1 MPAIEKCVIHD
12 WKRLWQMV
20 SGIHYETPQ
29 DTVKKEL
36 LNVCSELQAG
46 VLQFKP
52 KCASNVQLALLLKE
66 KKQEKLLPFTE
77 RLQELLNLESAQCWE
92 ILCYYLTKE
101 YRGSASLLT
110 QLISTETNMTKLLE
124 DIRHYYSLERMI
136 VLKIVK
142 NVLVFYNVPNHPYH
156 NEYREVVDKITLPR
170 LLDSYLNQLD
180 SLINELPPR
189 KLLAGECFHSPDRL
203 TSWSERNARET
214 NEVLHILL
222 LLSEHMNMDLA
233 HIKRLFA
240 TIKQHSFG
248 RMQNYLDESNIY
260 HQELIKNLTYS
271 ELVLLLKCFDFE
283 RPKENVQLIDQLT
296 DELHIQIASMH
307 HRPEHGPLLLVWM
320 LLRLRGTND
329 SEDASSLLRCRQL
342 GKRAVE
348 LKCFVEL
355 HAVVTHSMFADDS
368 LLSRI
373 VRKTIYN
380 QLCYLCDLF
389 DGDGSCARYEG
400 IYELL
405 CELLSW
411 PQLAKDFC
419 NCEDG
424 GVRSL
429 YNTLLENFPLQFTNL
444 AKLAQALTKAGQ
456 GNYVKSQLES
466 LPMLALLYDERQQ
479 KLNELGCDEYELT
492 NVVKPF
498 PRIDYTLPAGT
509 SCTAVQH
516 AAGFYMHFRH
526 NVNFFNAL
534 HHEINCLLLEKA
546 QLHGD
551 FESNERILR
560 VEAGLKYLVLAVQR
574 TKSIDG
580 ISAAMVHPTEMCID
594 LLSKFKSVQCPPD
607 GLLSSCLNVC
617 TALLPLVDE
626 EIFTRVSNLDILPTI
641 KNESLQD
648 FKQFA
653 SVVNFESRFLG
664 SVIDNVEKRQER
676 YEFLLAY
683 LSFLRTYT
691 KLKKKLYLQVELP
704 GLIFLLRDVFPHLH
718 TWHFKS
724 QSEKNKIYFEVLSF
738 ICDLFDMLGGNADIK
753 CKQSQLLLNVC
764 VYSLLNLDNG
774 LILLRFVGF
783 GNAFVQNTMELETNW
798 MQQQPHGLMMLVRLS
813 MRILMQVLSL
823 KSHVYS
829 SDTMSPLEALIYT
842 QPKQLDT
849 LRIIPTVCSYM
860 SNIFDRW
867 LPIVSCRLL
876 KRIALEFNMS
886 LLACLDMEADQIRL
900 TFMQKLP
907 DELESDSVKIAILE
921 LVEACIA
928 KQPGVTEAFFKVN
941 YGHEKRSFF
950 TFGKECTPSI
960 GDSIVTYMKEFLDA
974 LEAEPVTIQQMLP
987 SKIMNIFHSLW
998 KHNLQMLVDELLKQP
1013 RFWTKLC
1020 SPLFSEPSS
1029 QPQVRVYTQLI
1040 NIVSIEAY
1048 GTANNQNPELREVL
1062 TKFFE
1067 RDCFNQWLNY
1077 VFDMPKVPA
1086 LAKSNDELPDWI
1098 CCLQSFKDLIVILL
1112 KKQPNFITIPNA
1124 QFKLLAKKCL
1134 TVLVDRAHYLE
1145 DMRPFIML
1153 AELYIFLILR
1163 FKHAYT
1169 NSGDEEQELMEQ
1181 LLQLMSRICSCYE
1194 DLHVR
1199 AKEACLAI
1207 ITKCAHLY
1215 TNLLI
1220 RDSSIAL
1227 RFLNSVVSII
1237 CTELKNMEKSVN
1249 LDQQALAQS
1258 TPKETNSK
1266 VSTNSLI
1273 LCLNLLKAVAS
1284 IFNNDGPGNWDLPF
1298 VSVRL
1303 FQRLLRCISYT
1314 LPLHGKRVL
1323 TEQLLDVLIVF
1334 AKSNCSVEFLHC
1346 DVGEHLW
1353 LKMLPPRELLQ
1364 CKLEFNKNPSDVWT
1378 MEQWWPI
1385 YARGIELVNIIYDK
1399 HKKCFLQDALQFVG
1413 IHEVYL
1419 VDSLLLGKQSLEP
1432 AAMQLI
1438 KATISLVASLTEHHK
1453 EWAQDHSSSLFNI
1466 MNAVQGLMCHATS
1479 MFHQLR
1485 NLKCLLAG
1493 RRSQL
1498 EILRNVESIAID
1510 DDIINACNDLTDI
1523 IIYCVKALQQ
1533 FTPDLLDLLC
1543 SSFYEPHKWQPILD
1557 VKFGAPKLNE
1567 RNLTLTFGMVL
1578 NMISIYVKALNMQ
1591 NHGFSEVPL
1600 NEVPN
1605 VENGEVTCGVTSGL
1619 GADATRGQRSFTKSL
1634 SANSI
1639 SSAACP
1645 SSELLSNLDG
1655 QLCLVALE
1663 HLLMLIASQSI
1674 YVIRSQE
1681 LEPPW
1686 KQIVRR
1692 DISSELLSFHEFVR
1706 RKVIV
1711 DYRDSRCQWVRRKH
1725 GLFKFSNSTTNN
1737 ATTSVNNQRNNTEV
1751 VRRTSSTANELRVN
1765 VVRRLHLQQ
1774 QLHAPQSS
1782 ESNFE
1787 MTRMLSP
1794 IAAPHGSST
1803 GAQNMEA
1810 STPQGNMDIGETPRA
1825 HFENRKRFYVDRP
1838 ADDFCAE
1845 EEPLAIEVQY
1855 FPPTTKTSYCEL
1867 SQVQLVEE
1875 DYLQLMS
1882 ALFGVIPQSEP
1893 ARETSS

>member
-1 MPAIEKCVIHD
+1 MPAIEKCVIYD

-29 DTVKKEL
+29 DTVREEL

-52 KCASNVQLALLLKE
+52 KSASDIQLAVLLKE

-110 QLISTETNMTKLLE
+110 QLISTETNMSKLLE

-156 NEYREVVDKITLPR
+156 HEYQAVVEKLTLPR
-170 LLDSYLNQLD
+170 LLDSYLDQLD

-189 KLLAGECFHSPDRL
+189 KLLAGECYHCPDRL

-214 NEVLHILL
+214 NEVLHILML
-222 LLSEHMNMDLA
+222 IVEHLPMDQV

-248 RMQNYLDESNIY
+248 RIQNYLDESNIY

-271 ELVLLLKCFDFE
+271 ELVLLLKCLDFE
-283 RPKENVQLIDQLT
+283 RPKENAQLID
-296 DELHIQIASMH
+296 ELHVQVASMH

-320 LLRLRGTND
+320 LLRLRATND

-342 GKRAVE
+342 GKRAVD
-348 LKCFVEL
+348 LKCFVQL
-355 HAVVTHSMFADDS
+355 HGIVTHPMFADDS

-380 QLCYLCDLF
+380 QLGYLCDLF
-389 DGDGSCARYEG
+389 DGDASCARYEG

-419 NCEDG
+419 SCEDG

-429 YNTLLENFPLQFTNL
+429 YNTLLENFPLQFSNL

-466 LPMLALLYDERQQ
+466 LPMLALLYDERQH
-479 KLNELGCDEYELT
+479 KLNELGSDEYELLDS
-492 NVVKPF
+492 VKPF

-516 AAGFYMHFRH
+516 PTGFYMHFRCH
-526 NVNFFNAL
+526 VNFFDAL

-551 FESNERILR
+551 FESNERIMR
-560 VEAGLKYLVLAVQR
+560 VDAGLKYLVLAVQK

-580 ISAAMVHPTEMCID
+580 ISAEMVHPTEMCID
-594 LLSKFKSVQCPPD
+594 LLSKFKSVQCPPV

-641 KNESLQD
+641 SNGSLKD
-648 FKQFA
+648 FKLYA
-653 SVVNFESRFLG
+653 SAVYFESRFLG
-664 SVIDNVEKRQER
+664 SVIDNVEKKQQR

-683 LSFLRTYT
+683 LNFLRTYT
-691 KLKKKLYLQVELP
+691 KLKRKRYLQVELP

-718 TWHFKS
+718 TWHFNS
-724 QSEKNKIYFEVLSF
+724 QSEKNRIYFEVLSF
-738 ICDLFDMLGGNADIK
+738 ICDIFDMLGGHVGDTNNK
-753 CKQSQLLLNVC
+753 CEESQLLLNVC

-774 LILLRFVGF
+774 LILLRFVGV
-783 GNAFVQNTMELETNW
+783 GNAFVQYTMELETNW

-813 MRILMQVLSL
+813 MRILMQLLCL
-823 KSHVYS
+823 KSQVYS
-829 SDTMSPLEALIYT
+829 ADTLSPLEALIYT
-842 QPKQLDT
+842 QPKQRDT

-941 YGHEKRSFF
+941 YGHDHRRSFF
-950 TFGKECTPSI
+950 AFGKECAPSI
-960 GDSIVTYMKEFLDA
+960 GDSIVTYMREFLDA
-974 LEAEPVTIQQMLP
+974 LEAQPLTIQQLLP

-998 KHNLQMLVDELLKQP
+998 KHNLQMLVDELLKLPQ
-1013 RFWTKLC
+1013 FWTKLC
-1020 SPLFSEPSS
+1020 SPLFSEPSN
-1029 QPQVRVYTQLI
+1029 QPQVRVYTQLM

-1048 GTANNQNPELREVL
+1048 STGNNQNAELRDVL
-1062 TKFFE
+1062 KQFFA

-1086 LAKSNDELPDWI
+1086 VANCGGEELPDWI

-1112 KKQPNFITIPNA
+1112 KKQPNFIAISEA

-1153 AELYIFLILR
+1153 AELYIFLLLR

-1169 NSGDEEQELMEQ
+1169 SNGDEEQELMEQ

-1199 AKEACLAI
+1199 AKEASLAI

-1215 TNLLI
+1215 TGLLI

-1237 CTELKNMEKSVN
+1237 CTELQSMEKSVN
-1249 LDQQALAQS
+1249 LA
-1258 TPKETNSK
+1258 ETSDK

-1284 IFNNDGPGNWDLPF
+1284 IFHNDGPGNWDLPF

-1323 TEQLLDVLIVF
+1323 TQQLLDVLIVF

-1353 LKMLPPRELLQ
+1353 LKLLPPRELLQ
-1364 CKLEFNKNPSDVWT
+1364 GRLEFNPKNGSDVWT
-1378 MEQWWPI
+1378 MEQWWSI

-1399 HKKCFLQDALQFVG
+1399 HKKCFLQEALQFVG

-1438 KATISLVASLTEHHK
+1438 RAAICLVASLTEHHK
-1453 EWAQDHSSSLFNI
+1453 EWAQDHATSLFNI

-1479 MFHQLR
+1479 MFHQQR

-1498 EILRNVESIAID
+1498 EILRSVESITID
-1510 DDIINACNDLTDI
+1510 DEIINACNDLTDI
-1523 IIYCVKALQQ
+1523 IIYCVKALQK

-1567 RNLTLTFGMVL
+1567 GNLTLTFGMVL
-1578 NMISIYVKALNMQ
+1578 NMVSVYVKALNMQ
-1591 NHGFSEVPL
+1591 NHGFNEAPL
-1600 NEVPN
+1600 NVLPN
-1605 VENGEVTCGVTSGL
+1605 VENGDVTSGSIS
-1619 GADATRGQRSFTKSL
+1619 ANSTRGERSFTKSL

-1639 SSAACP
+1639 SSAAPCP

-1663 HLLMLIASQSI
+1663 HLLMLVASQSI
-1674 YVIRSQE
+1674 YVMRSQE
-1681 LEPPW
+1681 LEPRW

-1725 GLFKFSNSTTNN
+1725 GLFRPKQLDDNPKG
-1737 ATTSVNNQRNNTEV
+1737 ATTGQSTQV
-1751 VRRTSSTANELRVN
+1751 VRRSTNELRVN

-1774 QLHAPQSS
+1774 QQQQQLQPGDSQ
-1782 ESNFE
+1782 FE

-1794 IAAPHGSST
+1794 IAGPSN
-1803 GAQNMEA
+1803 AQHLEA
-1810 STPQGNMDIGETPRA
+1810 STPQGALEMGETPRA
-1825 HFENRKRFYVDRP
+1825 HLEHRKRLH
-1838 ADDFCAE
+1838 ANQQAAE
-1845 EEPLAIEVQY
+1845 ELLEADENLSLVEVQY
-1855 FPPTTKTSYCEL
+1855 FPPTTDTGYCEL

-1882 ALFGVIPQSEP
+1882 ALFSVIPQSEP
-1893 ARETSS
+1893 ARESSSSV

>member
-1 MPAIEKCVIHD
+1 MPAVEKYD

-20 SGIHYETPQ
+20 SGIHYETPKG
-29 DTVKKEL
+29 TVRDEL
-36 LNVCSELQAG
+36 MNVCSELQAG

-52 KCASNVQLALLLKE
+52 KSASNVQLSTLLNE

-142 NVLVFYNVPNHPYH
+142 NLLVFYLVPNHPYYV
-156 NEYREVVDKITLPR
+156 EYREVVDKITLER

-189 KLLAGECFHSPDRL
+189 KLLSGEGFHCTDRL
-203 TSWSERNARET
+203 INWSERNARET

-222 LLSEHMNMDLA
+222 LISEHKNLNLTQ
-233 HIKRLFA
+233 IKRLFS

-248 RMQNYLDESNIY
+248 RIQNYLSETNLY
-260 HQELIKNLTYS
+260 HKELIKNLTYS
-271 ELVLLLKCFDFE
+271 ELMLLLKCLDSDNGE
-283 RPKENVQLIDQLT
+283 LIEQII
-296 DELHIQIASMH
+296 DELHVDISSMH

-329 SEDASSLLRCRQL
+329 ADDASSLLRCRQL

-348 LKCFVEL
+348 LKCFEL
-355 HAVVTHSMFADDS
+355 LHSIATHAMFADDS

-380 QLCYLCDLF
+380 QLCYMCDLF
-389 DGDGSCARYEG
+389 DGDGSCARYDG
-400 IYELL
+400 IFPLL

-419 NCEDG
+419 NRKDD

-429 YNTLLENFPLQFTNL
+429 FNTLLENFPVQFIDL
-444 AKLAQALTKAGQ
+444 ANIAQALTKGGQ
-456 GNYVKSQLES
+456 GNYIKAQLES
-466 LPMLALLYDERQQ
+466 LPMLALLYDEQTH
-479 KLNELGCDEYELT
+479 KLKELETNEYELT
-492 NVVKPF
+492 SSLQPF
-498 PRIDYTLPAGT
+498 PRIDFTLPVGT

-516 AAGFYMHFRH
+516 ANGFYMHFRCQ
-526 NVNFFNAL
+526 VNFFNAL
-534 HHEINCLLLEKA
+534 HHEINCLLRDKA

-551 FESNERILR
+551 FESNERVLR
-560 VEAGLKYLVLAVQR
+560 VEAGLKYLELAVQR
-574 TKSIDG
+574 TKSIAG
-580 ISAAMVHPTEMCID
+580 ISSEMVHPTEMCID
-594 LLSKFKSVQCPPD
+594 LLSKFKSVQCPPAR
-607 GLLSSCLNVC
+607 LLSICLNVC

-626 EIFTRVSNLDILPTI
+626 EIFMRVSHLDILPTTSSQ
-641 KNESLQD
+641 SLQD
-648 FKQFA
+648 YKLCA
-653 SVVNFESRFLG
+653 SAVYFESRFLG
-664 SVIDNVEKRQER
+664 SVIDNVEKKQER
-676 YEFLLAY
+676 YDFLLAY
-683 LSFLRTYT
+683 LHFLRTYT
-691 KLKKKLYLQVELP
+691 KLKRQRYLQVEIP
-704 GLIFLLRDVFPHLH
+704 GLVFLLRDVFPHLH

-724 QSEKNKIYFEVLSF
+724 QLDKNKIYFEVLSF
-738 ICDLFDMLGGNADIK
+738 ICDLFDIVGSGSEVK
-753 CKQSQLLLNVC
+753 CEQRQLLLNVC

-774 LILLRFVGF
+774 LILLRFVGV
-783 GNAFVQNTMELETNW
+783 GNAFVQYTMELETNW

-813 MRILMQVLSL
+813 MRILMQVLCL
-823 KSHVYS
+823 KSHVYG
-829 SDTMSPLEALIYT
+829 TNTLSPLEALIYT
-842 QPKQLDT
+842 QPKQRDT

-907 DELESDSVKIAILE
+907 DQLESDSIKIAILE
-921 LVEACIA
+921 LVDACIA

-941 YGHEKRSFF
+941 YAHDKRSF
-950 TFGKECTPSI
+950 FGKECTPCI

-974 LEAEPVTIQQMLP
+974 LDEVPLTIQQTLP
-987 SKIMNIFHSLW
+987 CKIMNIFHSLW
-998 KHNLQMLVDELLKQP
+998 KHNLQMLVDELLTQP
-1013 RFWTKLC
+1013 HFWRKLC
-1020 SPLFSEPSS
+1020 SPLLAKPSS

-1040 NIVSIEAY
+1040 NIVSIEIYSTGNSQKA
-1048 GTANNQNPELREVL
+1048 ELREVMQ
-1062 TKFFE
+1062 KFFE
-1067 RDCFNQWLNY
+1067 RDCFQQWLDY

-1086 LAKSNDELPDWI
+1086 TQSCNEELPDWI

-1112 KKQPNFITIPNA
+1112 KKQPNFITIPDA

-1134 TVLVDRAHYLE
+1134 TVLVERANYLE

-1153 AELYIFLILR
+1153 SELYIFILLQ
-1163 FKHAYT
+1163 FKQAYT
-1169 NSGDEEQELMEQ
+1169 SNSEEEQQLMEQ
-1181 LLQLMSRICSCYE
+1181 LQQLMSRICACYA

-1215 TNLLI
+1215 ANLLI
-1220 RDSSIAL
+1220 KDSAISL

-1237 CTELKNMEKSVN
+1237 GSELQDMEKSVN
-1249 LDQQALAQS
+1249 LDPQAPLQLPLEEANGGLLS
-1258 TPKETNSK
+1258 A
-1266 VSTNSLI
+1266 NSLI
-1273 LCLNLLKAVAS
+1273 LCLNLLKAVAT
-1284 IFNNDGPGNWDLPF
+1284 IFNSDGPGNWDLPF

-1303 FQRLLRCISYT
+1303 FQRLLHCVSYT
-1314 LPLHGKRVL
+1314 LPIHNKRTL
-1323 TEQLLDVLIVF
+1323 SIQLLDVLIVF
-1334 AKSNCSVEFLHC
+1334 AKSNCSSEFLHC

-1353 LKMLPPRELLQ
+1353 LKLLPPRELLHF
-1364 CKLEFNKNPSDVWT
+1364 KYEFNKPATNDVWT

-1385 YARGIELVNIIYDK
+1385 YSRGIELVNIIYDK
-1399 HKKCFLQDALQFVG
+1399 HKKCFLHDVIQFVG

-1438 KATISLVASLTEHHK
+1438 KAAISLVASLTEDHK
-1453 EWAQDHSSSLFNI
+1453 EWAQEHCSAMLNI
-1466 MNAVQGLMCHATS
+1466 MSAVQGLMCHATS
-1479 MFHQLR
+1479 MFHQQR

-1498 EILRNVESIAID
+1498 EILRSMESITID
-1510 DDIINACNDLTDI
+1510 DEIINACNDLTDI
-1523 IIYCVKALQQ
+1523 IIFCVKAMQK
-1533 FTPDLLDLLC
+1533 FSPDLLDTLC
-1543 SSFYEPHKWQPILD
+1543 CSYYEPHKWQPLLD

-1567 RNLTLTFGMVL
+1567 SNITLTFGMVL
-1578 NMISIYVKALNMQ
+1578 NMVTIYVKALTMQ
-1591 NHGFSEVPL
+1591 NHAFHEVPL
-1600 NEVPN
+1600 NVLPT
-1605 VENGEVTCGVTSGL
+1605 VELGEVTDHMGSGEKS
-1619 GADATRGQRSFTKSL
+1619 DGQRSFTHSV
-1634 SANSI
+1634 STAS
-1639 SSAACP
+1639 CP
-1645 SSELLSNLDG
+1645 SSELLCNLDG

-1663 HLLMLIASQSI
+1663 HLLMLVASQSI
-1674 YVIRSQE
+1674 YVIRSPE
-1681 LEPPW
+1681 LEPRW

-1725 GLFKFSNSTTNN
+1725 GLLKFKPTNMAMSTGN
-1737 ATTSVNNQRNNTEV
+1737 ASGSHRNNEV
-1751 VRRTSSTANELRVN
+1751 ARRTSSAANDLRVN

-1774 QLHAPQSS
+1774 HPQQHQQQSS
-1782 ESNFE
+1782 NLE

-1794 IAAPHGSST
+1794 IGTRNLSS
-1803 GAQNMEA
+1803 GHQMAA
-1810 STPQGNMDIGETPRA
+1810 STPQDSTDVSETPRA
-1825 HFENRKRFYVDRP
+1825 VHRDSRKRFYAGDSK
-1838 ADDFCAE
+1838 
-1845 EEPLAIEVQY
+1845 AIEVQY
-1855 FPPTTKTSYCEL
+1855 LQPPAEPIYCEL

-1882 ALFGVIPQSEP
+1882 ALFGVIPQTE
-1893 ARETSS
+1893 

>member
-1 MPAIEKCVIHD
+1 LPSLAFSCSYD

-20 SGIHYETPQ
+20 SGIHYETPKA
-29 DTVKKEL
+29 TVREEL

-52 KCASNVQLALLLKE
+52 KSASNIQLDALLKE

-110 QLISTETNMTKLLE
+110 QLIATETNMAKLLE

-156 NEYREVVDKITLPR
+156 NEYREVVEKLTLPR
-170 LLDSYLNQLD
+170 LLESYLNQLD
-180 SLINELPPR
+180 SLIHELPPR
-189 KLLAGECFHSPDRL
+189 KLLAGECFNSTDKL

-222 LLSEHMNMDLA
+222 LLSEHQALGLA

-240 TIKQHSFG
+240 IIKQHSFG
-248 RMQNYLDESNIY
+248 RIQNYLDESNEY

-271 ELVLLLKCFDFE
+271 ELVLLLKCLDFGQ
-283 RPKENVQLIDQLT
+283 PKDHVQLIEQLIE
-296 DELHIQIASMH
+296 ELHVSIASMH

-342 GKRAVE
+342 GKRAVD
-348 LKCFVEL
+348 LKCFQQL
-355 HAVVTHSMFADDS
+355 HAIVTHAMFADDS

-389 DGDGSCARYEG
+389 DGDGSCSRYEG
-400 IYELL
+400 INELL

-419 NCEDG
+419 SREDD

-429 YNTLLENFPLQFTNL
+429 YNTLVENFPLQFNEL

-456 GNYVKSQLES
+456 GNFIRSQLEA
-466 LPMLALLYDERQQ
+466 LPMLALLYDERQH
-479 KLNELGCDEYELT
+479 KLNELGADEFELT
-492 NVVKPF
+492 GSFQPF
-498 PRIDYTLPAGT
+498 PHIDYTLPAGT

-516 AAGFYMHFRH
+516 PNGFYMHFRCK
-526 NVNFFNAL
+526 VNFFDAL
-534 HHEINCLLLEKA
+534 HHEINCLMRDKA

-551 FESNERILR
+551 FGSNERIQR
-560 VEAGLKYLVLAVQR
+560 VESGLQYLVLAVQR
-574 TKSIDG
+574 TKSIAG
-580 ISAAMVHPTEMCID
+580 ISAEMVHPTEMCID
-594 LLSKFKSVQCPPD
+594 LLSKFTSVQCPPV

-617 TALLPLVDE
+617 TALLPLVDK
-626 EIFTRVSNLDILPTI
+626 EIFVRVSNLDILPTI
-641 KNESLQD
+641 SSGSLQD
-648 FKQFA
+648 YKLYA
-653 SVVNFESRFLG
+653 RAAYLKSSFLG
-664 SVIDNVEKRQER
+664 SVIDNVEKKLER
-676 YEFLLAY
+676 YDFLLAY
-683 LSFLRTYT
+683 LNFLRTYT
-691 KLKKKLYLQVELP
+691 KLKRQRYLQVELP
-704 GLIFLLRDVFPHLH
+704 GLVFLLRDVFPHLH

-724 QSEKNKIYFEVLSF
+724 QLEKNKIFYEVLSF
-738 ICDLFDMLGGNADIK
+738 ICDLFDIVGSGNEVKSEEA
-753 CKQSQLLLNVC
+753 QLLLNVC

-774 LILLRFVGF
+774 LILLRFVGV
-783 GNAFVQNTMELETNW
+783 GNAFVQYTMELETNW

-813 MRILMQVLSL
+813 MRILMQVLCL
-823 KSHVYS
+823 KSHVYGHE
-829 SDTMSPLEALIYT
+829 TLSPLEALIYT
-842 QPKQLDT
+842 QPKQRDT

-886 LLACLDMEADQIRL
+886 LLACLDMEADQIRM

-921 LVEACIA
+921 LVDACIA

-941 YGHEKRSFF
+941 YAHHKRSFF
-950 TFGKECTPSI
+950 GKECAPSI
-960 GDSIVTYMKEFLDA
+960 GESIVTYMKEFLDA
-974 LEAEPVTIQQMLP
+974 LEAEPLTIQQTLP
-987 SKIMNIFHSLW
+987 CKIMNIFHSLW
-998 KHNLQMLVDELLKQP
+998 KHNLQMLVEELLQQP
-1013 RFWTKLC
+1013 HFWQKLC
-1020 SPLFSEPSS
+1020 SPLFGEYSS

-1040 NIVSIEAY
+1040 NIVSIEVY
-1048 GTANNQNPELREVL
+1048 GTGNRQNEELRKVL
-1062 TKFFE
+1062 DKFFE
-1067 RDCFNQWLNY
+1067 QDCFKRWLNY
-1077 VFDMPKVPA
+1077 VFDMPKEPA
-1086 LAKSNDELPDWI
+1086 AAVDELPDWI
-1098 CCLQSFKDLIVILL
+1098 CCLQAFKDLIVILL
-1112 KKQPNFITIPNA
+1112 KKQPKFISIPDA
-1124 QFKLLAKKCL
+1124 QFKLLAQKCL
-1134 TVLVDRAHYLE
+1134 TVLVDRANYLD

-1153 AELYIFLILR
+1153 AELYIFILLR
-1163 FKHAYT
+1163 FKQAYT
-1169 NSGDEEQELMEQ
+1169 APGDEEQELMEQ

-1237 CTELKNMEKSVN
+1237 CTELQNMEKSVN
-1249 LDQQALAQS
+1249 LEQQTAPLQS
-1258 TPKETNSK
+1258 PQEDANGKA
-1266 VSTNSLI
+1266 STNSLI
-1273 LCLNLLKAVAS
+1273 LCFNLLKAVAT

-1314 LPLHGKRVL
+1314 LPLHRKQVL
-1323 TEQLLDVLIVF
+1323 SVQLLDVLIVF

-1353 LKMLPPRELLQ
+1353 LKLLPPRELLQ
-1364 CKLEFNKNPSDVWT
+1364 SRYEFGKPTTDVWT

-1399 HKKCFLQDALQFVG
+1399 HKKCFLPEALQFVG

-1438 KATISLVASLTEHHK
+1438 KAAISLVASLTEHHK
-1453 EWAQDHSSSLFNI
+1453 EWAQEHSSSLMNI
-1466 MNAVQGLMCHATS
+1466 MHAVQALMCHATS
-1479 MFHQLR
+1479 MFHQQR

-1498 EILRNVESIAID
+1498 EILRNMESISID
-1510 DDIINACNDLTDI
+1510 DELINACNDLTDI
-1523 IIYCVKALQQ
+1523 IIYCVKAMQH
-1533 FTPDLLDLLC
+1533 FTPDLMDLLC
-1543 SSFYEPHKWQPILD
+1543 SCSYEPHRWQPILD

-1567 RNLTLTFGMVL
+1567 ASLTLTFGMVL
-1578 NMISIYVKALNMQ
+1578 NMVTIYVKALNMQ

-1600 NEVPN
+1600 NVLPS
-1605 VENGEVTCGVTSGL
+1605 VEQY
-1619 GADATRGQRSFTKSL
+1619 DASSSVAAGDSSRGQRSFSKSQ
-1634 SANSI
+1634 SNSI
-1639 SSAACP
+1639 STACP

-1663 HLLMLIASQSI
+1663 HLLMLVASQSI
-1674 YVIRSQE
+1674 YVIRSPE
-1681 LEPPW
+1681 LEPRW

-1725 GLFKFSNSTTNN
+1725 GLLRLKQA
-1737 ATTSVNNQRNNTEV
+1737 ATTALAVPSQRSSGSGSTEV
-1751 VRRTSSTANELRVN
+1751 VRRSSSTTNELRVN
-1765 VVRRLHLQQ
+1765 VVRRQHLQQ
-1774 QLHAPQSS
+1774 HAAPPAGD
-1782 ESNFE
+1782 SNFE
-1787 MTRMLSP
+1787 MTRVLSP
-1794 IAAPHGSST
+1794 IAVPQSPVPGHRI
-1803 GAQNMEA
+1803 EA
-1810 STPQGNMDIGETPRA
+1810 STPQPCTEAGETPRA
-1825 HFENRKRFYVDRP
+1825 HTESRKRFHVAQPVGELCLED
-1838 ADDFCAE
+1838 E
-1845 EEPLAIEVQY
+1845 LLAIDVQY
-1855 FPPTTKTSYCEL
+1855 FPPTTEQGYCEL

-1882 ALFGVIPQSEP
+1882 ALFGVIPQSE
-1893 ARETSS
+1893 

>member
-1 MPAIEKCVIHD
+1 MPAIEKCVIYD

-29 DTVKKEL
+29 DTVKEEL
-36 LNVCSELQAG
+36 HNVSSELQAG

-52 KCASNVQLALLLKE
+52 KSASNLQLEALLKE

-77 RLQELLNLESAQCWE
+77 RLQELLNLETAQCWE

-142 NVLVFYNVPNHPYH
+142 NLLVFYKVANHPYH
-156 NEYREVVDKITLPR
+156 NEYKEVVDKITLPR

-189 KLLAGECFHSPDRL
+189 KLLAGECFYSPERL
-203 TSWSERNARET
+203 TSWSERNAREI

-222 LLSEHMNMDLA
+222 LLAEHIPFEFV

-248 RMQNYLDESNIY
+248 RIQNYLDESNVY

-271 ELVLLLKCFDFE
+271 ELVLLLKCFSFE
-283 RPKENVQLIDQLT
+283 HPKQNAQLIEQIIQ
-296 DELHIQIASMH
+296 ELHVEIANMH

-348 LKCFVEL
+348 LKCFVQL
-355 HAVVTHSMFADDS
+355 QAIVTHAMFADDS

-373 VRKTIYN
+373 VRKTVYN
-380 QLCYLCDLF
+380 QLAYLCELF

-419 NCEDG
+419 NNEDG

-429 YNTLLENFPLQFTNL
+429 YNTLLENFPLEFINL

-456 GNYVKSQLES
+456 GSYIKTQLES
-466 LPMLALLYDERQQ
+466 LPMLALLYDERQH
-479 KLNELGCDEYELT
+479 KLNELGSEEYELM
-492 NVVKPF
+492 NVVQPF

-516 AAGFYMHFRH
+516 PSGFYMHFRC

-534 HHEINCLLLEKA
+534 HHEINCLLREKA

-551 FESNERILR
+551 FDSNERILR

-580 ISAAMVHPTEMCID
+580 ISTEMVHPTEMCID
-594 LLSKFKSVQCPPD
+594 LLGKFKSVQCPPD

-626 EIFTRVSNLDILPTI
+626 EIFRRVSNLDILPTI
-641 KNESLQD
+641 SNGSLQD
-648 FKQFA
+648 YKLYA
-653 SVVNFESRFLG
+653 SASYFESRFLG
-664 SVIDNVEKRQER
+664 SVIDNVEKKQER
-676 YEFLLAY
+676 FEFLMAY

-691 KLKKKLYLQVELP
+691 KLKRKRYLQVELP

-724 QSEKNKIYFEVLSF
+724 QTEKNKIYFEVLSF
-738 ICDLFDMLGGNADIK
+738 ICDLFDILASNPEK
-753 CKQSQLLLNVC
+753 NCKESQLLLNVC

-774 LILLRFVGF
+774 LILLRFVGV
-783 GNAFVQNTMELETNW
+783 GNAFLQYTMELETNW

-813 MRILMQVLSL
+813 MRILMQVLCL

-829 SDTMSPLEALIYT
+829 SDALSPLEALIYT
-842 QPKQLDT
+842 QPKQRDT

-867 LPIVSCRLL
+867 LPIASCRLL

-921 LVEACIA
+921 LVDACIA

-941 YGHEKRSFF
+941 YGNDKRSF
-950 TFGKECTPSI
+950 FGKECTPSI

-974 LEAEPVTIQQMLP
+974 LEAEPLTIQQTLP

-998 KHNLQMLVDELLKQP
+998 KHNLQMLVDELLKKP

-1020 SPLFSEPSS
+1020 SPLFAKPTP
-1029 QPQVRVYTQLI
+1029 QPQVRVYTQLM

-1048 GTANNQNPELREVL
+1048 SMGNKQNDELREVL
-1062 TKFFE
+1062 KKFFD
-1067 RDCFNQWLNY
+1067 RDCFQQWLNY
-1077 VFDMPKVPA
+1077 IFDMPKVPA
-1086 LAKSNDELPDWI
+1086 VLSANEELPDWI

-1112 KKQPNFITIPNA
+1112 KKQPNLITIPDA
-1124 QFKLLAKKCL
+1124 QFKQLAQKCL

-1169 NSGDEEQELMEQ
+1169 SNSDEEHELMEQ

-1207 ITKCAHLY
+1207 ITKSAHLY
-1215 TNLLI
+1215 TNLLV

-1237 CTELKNMEKSVN
+1237 CTELQNMEKSVN
-1249 LDQQALAQS
+1249 LDQLAQ
-1258 TPKETNSK
+1258 TQPPPEETNGK
-1266 VSTNSLI
+1266 ASTNSLI
-1273 LCLNLLKAVAS
+1273 LCLNLLKAVAT

-1303 FQRLLRCISYT
+1303 FQRLLRCVSYT
-1314 LPLHGKRVL
+1314 LPLHRKRVL
-1323 TEQLLDVLIVF
+1323 TVQLLDVLIVF

-1364 CKLEFNKNPSDVWT
+1364 TRYEFNKATNDMWT
-1378 MEQWWPI
+1378 MEEWWPI
-1385 YARGIELVNIIYDK
+1385 YARGIELVDIIFDK

-1438 KATISLVASLTEHHK
+1438 KASISLVASLTEHHK
-1453 EWAQDHSSSLFNI
+1453 EWAQEHSASLFNI
-1466 MNAVQGLMCHATS
+1466 MSAVQGLMCHVTS
-1479 MFHQLR
+1479 MFHQQR

-1498 EILRNVESIAID
+1498 EILRNTESIAID

-1523 IIYCVKALQQ
+1523 IIYCVKALLK
-1533 FTPDLLDLLC
+1533 FSPDLLYLLC
-1543 SSFYEPHKWQPILD
+1543 SSIYEPHKWRPLLD
-1557 VKFGAPKLNE
+1557 VKFGAPKLSESNV
-1567 RNLTLTFGMVL
+1567 TLTFGMVL
-1578 NMISIYVKALNMQ
+1578 NMVSIYVKALNMQ
-1591 NHGFSEVPL
+1591 NHGFNEVPL
-1600 NEVPN
+1600 NMLPVVEDGDVTTN
-1605 VENGEVTCGVTSGL
+1605 VSSNNSLTGETS
-1619 GADATRGQRSFTKSL
+1619 RGQRSFTKSL
-1634 SANSI
+1634 SVNSI
-1639 SSAACP
+1639 ASAACP
-1645 SSELLSNLDG
+1645 SNELLANLDG

-1663 HLLMLIASQSI
+1663 HLLMLVASQSI
-1674 YVIRSQE
+1674 YVIRSPE
-1681 LEPPW
+1681 LEPRW

-1692 DISSELLSFHEFVR
+1692 DISSELLCFHEFVR
-1706 RKVIV
+1706 RRVIV

-1725 GLFKFSNSTTNN
+1725 GLLKIKQSDAAILAPS
-1737 ATTSVNNQRNNTEV
+1737 QRNATEV

-1774 QLHAPQSS
+1774 QQHAPQSS
-1782 ESNFE
+1782 ENNFE
-1787 MTRMLSP
+1787 VTQVLSP
-1794 IAAPHGSST
+1794 IAAPYSSAA
-1803 GAQNMEA
+1803 GHNIEA
-1810 STPQGNMDIGETPRA
+1810 STPQAAMELGDTPKG
-1825 HFENRKRFYVDRP
+1825 HLESRKRPHFGQLQHNPQDE
-1838 ADDFCAE
+1838 AA
-1845 EEPLAIEVQY
+1845 LAIEVQY
-1855 FPPTTKTSYCEL
+1855 FAPTTSSGYSEL

-1893 ARETSS
+1893 ARESSSGM

>member
-1 MPAIEKCVIHD
+1 MPAIEKCVIYD

-29 DTVKKEL
+29 DTVKQEL

-52 KCASNVQLALLLKE
+52 KSASNIQLAALLKE

-101 YRGSASLLT
+101 YRGSASLLS
-110 QLISTETNMTKLLE
+110 QLISTETNMSKLLE

-142 NVLVFYNVPNHPYH
+142 NLLVFYNVPNHPYH
-156 NEYREVVDKITLPR
+156 QEYREVVDKLTLPR
-170 LLDSYLNQLD
+170 LLDSYLQQLD

-189 KLLAGECFHSPDRL
+189 KLLAGECYHCPDRL

-214 NEVLHILL
+214 NEVLHILM
-222 LLSEHMNMDLA
+222 LLSEHMTMDQL

-248 RMQNYLDESNIY
+248 RIQNYLDESNIY

-271 ELVLLLKCFDFE
+271 ELVLLLKCLDFE
-283 RPKENVQLIDQLT
+283 RPKEHVQLIE
-296 DELHIQIASMH
+296 ELHAQIGSLH

-320 LLRLRGTND
+320 LLRLRATND
-329 SEDASSLLRCRQL
+329 AEDATSLLRCRQL

-348 LKCFVEL
+348 LKCFVQL
-355 HAVVTHSMFADDS
+355 HAIVTHPMFADDS
-368 LLSRI
+368 LLSKI
-373 VRKTIYN
+373 VRRTIYN
-380 QLCYLCDLF
+380 QLGYLCDLF
-389 DGDGSCARYEG
+389 DGDGSCSRYEG

-405 CELLSW
+405 GELLSW
-411 PQLAKDFC
+411 PQLAKEFC
-419 NCEDG
+419 NSEDE

-479 KLNELGCDEYELT
+479 KLNELGADEYELM
-492 NVVKPF
+492 NNVKPF
-498 PRIDYTLPAGT
+498 PRIDYILPAGT

-516 AAGFYMHFRH
+516 PTGFYMHFRCH
-526 NVNFFNAL
+526 VNFFNAL

-551 FESNERILR
+551 FDSNERIIR
-560 VEAGLKYLVLAVQR
+560 VEEGLKYLVLAVQR
-574 TKSIDG
+574 AKSIEG
-580 ISAAMVHPTEMCID
+580 ISAEMVHPTEMCID
-594 LLSKFKSVQCPPD
+594 LLSKFKSVQYPPV

-617 TALLPLVDE
+617 SALLPLVDE

-641 KNESLQD
+641 SNDSQQD
-648 FKQFA
+648 FKIYA
-653 SVVNFESRFLG
+653 SAVYFESRFLG
-664 SVIDNVEKRQER
+664 SVIDNVEKKQQS

-683 LSFLRTYT
+683 LNFLRTYT
-691 KLKKKLYLQVELP
+691 KLKRKRYMQVELP

-738 ICDLFDMLGGNADIK
+738 ICDIFDMLGSNVDKK
-753 CKQSQLLLNVC
+753 CEQSQLLLNVC

-774 LILLRFVGF
+774 LILLRFVGV
-783 GNAFVQNTMELETNW
+783 GNAFVQYTMELETNW

-813 MRILMQVLSL
+813 MRILMQLLCL
-823 KSHVYS
+823 KSHVYCAENL
-829 SDTMSPLEALIYT
+829 SPLEALIYT
-842 QPKQLDT
+842 QPKQRDT

-921 LVEACIA
+921 LVDACIA

-941 YGHEKRSFF
+941 YGQDKRSFF
-950 TFGKECTPSI
+950 TFGKECAPSI

-974 LEAEPVTIQQMLP
+974 LEAEPLTIQQMLP

-998 KHNLQMLVDELLKQP
+998 KHNLQMLVDELLKLP

-1020 SPLFSEPSS
+1020 SPLFSEPSK
-1029 QPQVRVYTQLI
+1029 QPQVRVYTQLM

-1048 GTANNQNPELREVL
+1048 STGNNQNAELREVL
-1062 TKFFE
+1062 KKFFE

-1077 VFDMPKVPA
+1077 IFDMPKVPA
-1086 LAKSNDELPDWI
+1086 VTNSSDELPDWI

-1112 KKQPNFITIPNA
+1112 KKQPNFISIPDA

-1134 TVLVDRAHYLE
+1134 TVLVDRAHYLD

-1153 AELYIFLILR
+1153 AELYIFLLLR

-1169 NSGDEEQELMEQ
+1169 SNGEEELELMEQ

-1237 CTELKNMEKSVN
+1237 CTELQNMEKSVN
-1249 LDQQALAQS
+1249 LDQQALTQEES
-1258 TPKETNSK
+1258 NGK
-1266 VSTNSLI
+1266 VSSNSLI

-1364 CKLEFNKNPSDVWT
+1364 CRLEFNNKNSSDVWT
-1378 MEQWWPI
+1378 MEQWWSI

-1438 KATISLVASLTEHHK
+1438 KAAISLVASLTEHHK
-1453 EWAQDHSSSLFNI
+1453 EWAQDHCSSLFNI

-1479 MFHQLR
+1479 MFHQQR

-1498 EILRNVESIAID
+1498 EILRSVESITID

-1523 IIYCVKALQQ
+1523 IIYCVKALQK

-1567 RNLTLTFGMVL
+1567 GNLTLTFGMVL
-1578 NMISIYVKALNMQ
+1578 NMVSVYVKALNMQ
-1591 NHGFSEVPL
+1591 NHGFSELPL
-1600 NEVPN
+1600 NVLPN
-1605 VENGEVTCGVTSGL
+1605 VENGEVTVAGGVSSSPGL
-1619 GADATRGQRSFTKSL
+1619 TADANGTRGQRSFTKSL

-1639 SSAACP
+1639 SSAACT

-1663 HLLMLIASQSI
+1663 HLLMLVASQSI
-1674 YVIRSQE
+1674 YVLRSQD
-1681 LEPPW
+1681 LEPRW

-1725 GLFKFSNSTTNN
+1725 GMFKQKPVEGTAIQSRSGST
-1737 ATTSVNNQRNNTEV
+1737 QV
-1751 VRRTSSTANELRVN
+1751 VRRSTSELRVN

-1774 QLHAPQSS
+1774 QLHAPPQSTDS
-1782 ESNFE
+1782 HFE

-1794 IAAPHGSST
+1794 IGPSAAQHL
-1803 GAQNMEA
+1803 EA
-1810 STPQGNMDIGETPRA
+1810 STPQGAIDLGETPRA
-1825 HFENRKRFYVDRP
+1825 HLENRKRFHVNQP
-1838 ADDFCAE
+1838 ADELLAE
-1845 EEPLAIEVQY
+1845 IESIEVQY
-1855 FPPTTKTSYCEL
+1855 FPPTTDTGYSEL

-1882 ALFGVIPQSEP
+1882 ALFAVIPQSEN
-1893 ARETSS
+1893 ARENSSSV

>member
-1 MPAIEKCVIHD
+1 MPAVEKCVIYD

-20 SGIHYETPQ
+20 SGIHYETPRG
-29 DTVKKEL
+29 TVRDEL

-52 KCASNVQLALLLKE
+52 KSASNVQLAVLLKE

-110 QLISTETNMTKLLE
+110 QLISTETNMAKLLE

-136 VLKIVK
+136 VLKILK

-156 NEYREVVDKITLPR
+156 NEYRLVVEKLTLPR
-170 LLDSYLNQLD
+170 LLDSYLDQLD

-189 KLLAGECFHSPDRL
+189 KLLAGEGFHCTDRL

-222 LLSEHMNMDLA
+222 LLSEHISLSLA
-233 HIKRLFA
+233 QIKRLFA

-248 RMQNYLDESNIY
+248 RIQNYLNESNLY
-260 HQELIKNLTYS
+260 HKELIKNLTYS
-271 ELVLLLKCFDFE
+271 ELMLLMKCLDFE
-283 RPKENVQLIDQLT
+283 RPSDNSQLILQLT
-296 DELHIQIASMH
+296 EELHADIAGMH
-307 HRPEHGPLLLVWM
+307 HRPEHGPLLLIWM

-329 SEDASSLLRCRQL
+329 ADDAASLLRCRQL

-348 LKCFVEL
+348 LKCFELL
-355 HAVVTHSMFADDS
+355 HAIATHAMFADDS

-380 QLCYLCDLF
+380 QLCYMCELF

-419 NCEDG
+419 QREEDG
-424 GVRSL
+424 ARSL
-429 YNTLLENFPLQFTNL
+429 YNTLLENFPLQFIDL

-456 GNYVKSQLES
+456 GNFIKGQLEA
-466 LPMLALLYDERQQ
+466 LPMLALLYDEQSH
-479 KLNELGCDEYELT
+479 KVKELDPNEFELT
-492 NVVKPF
+492 SVLQPF

-516 AAGFYMHFRH
+516 ANGFYMHFRCQ
-526 NVNFFNAL
+526 VNFFNAL
-534 HHEINCLLLEKA
+534 HHEINCLLRDKA

-551 FESNERILR
+551 FDSDERILR
-560 VEAGLKYLVLAVQR
+560 VEAGLKYLELAVQR
-574 TKSIDG
+574 TKSIEG
-580 ISAAMVHPTEMCID
+580 ISSEMVHPTEMCID
-594 LLSKFKSVQCPPD
+594 LLGKFKSVQCPPTR
-607 GLLSSCLNVC
+607 LLSICLNVC

-626 EIFTRVSNLDILPTI
+626 EIFSRVSHLDILPTI
-641 KNESLQD
+641 SNQSAHDYKLC
-648 FKQFA
+648 A
-653 SVVNFESRFLG
+653 SAVYFESRFLG
-664 SVIDNVEKRQER
+664 SVIDNVEKKHER
-676 YEFLLAY
+676 YDFLLAY

-691 KLKKKLYLQVELP
+691 KLKRQRYLQVEIP
-704 GLIFLLRDVFPHLH
+704 GLVFLLRDIFPHLH

-724 QSEKNKIYFEVLSF
+724 QLEKNKIYFEVLSF
-738 ICDLFDMLGGNADIK
+738 ICDLFDIVGSSSSSSESK
-753 CKQSQLLLNVC
+753 CQLLLNVC

-774 LILLRFVGF
+774 LILLRFVGV
-783 GNAFVQNTMELETNW
+783 GNAFVQYTMELETNW

-813 MRILMQVLSL
+813 MRILMQVLCL
-823 KSHVYS
+823 KSHVYAP
-829 SDTMSPLEALIYT
+829 DTLSPLEALIYT
-842 QPKQLDT
+842 QPKQRDT

-907 DELESDSVKIAILE
+907 DELESDSIKIAILE
-921 LVEACIA
+921 LVDACIA

-941 YGHEKRSFF
+941 YAHDKRSFF
-950 TFGKECTPSI
+950 GKECAPSI

-974 LEAEPVTIQQMLP
+974 LEAEPLTIQQTLP
-987 SKIMNIFHSLW
+987 GKIMNIFHSLW

-1013 RFWTKLC
+1013 HFWQKLC
-1020 SPLFSEPSS
+1020 SPLFAKPSA

-1040 NIVSIEAY
+1040 NIVSIEIY
-1048 GTANNQNPELREVL
+1048 STAAGNSEKAAELREIMQ
-1062 TKFFE
+1062 KFFE
-1067 RDCFNQWLNY
+1067 RDCFQQWLDY

-1086 LAKSNDELPDWI
+1086 VPGCNEELPDWI

-1112 KKQPNFITIPNA
+1112 KKQPKFLSIPDA
-1124 QFKLLAKKCL
+1124 QFKLLAQKCL
-1134 TVLVDRAHYLE
+1134 TVLVDRANYLD

-1153 AELYIFLILR
+1153 AELYIFILLQ
-1163 FKHAYT
+1163 FKQAYT
-1169 NSGDEEQELMEQ
+1169 SSGEEEQQLMEQ
-1181 LLQLMSRICSCYE
+1181 LQQLMSRICSCYE

-1215 TNLLI
+1215 TNLLVK
-1220 RDSSIAL
+1220 DSAISL

-1237 CTELKNMEKSVN
+1237 CSELQNMEKSVN
-1249 LDQQALAQS
+1249 VNQPAPAPVQPISEDS
-1258 TPKETNSK
+1258 NGI
-1266 VSTNSLI
+1266 VSTNSLV
-1273 LCLNLLKAVAS
+1273 LCLNLLKAAAT
-1284 IFNNDGPGNWDLPF
+1284 IFNTDGPGNWDLPF

-1303 FQRLLRCISYT
+1303 FQRLLHCVSYT
-1314 LPLHGKRVL
+1314 LPMHSKQLLSV
-1323 TEQLLDVLIVF
+1323 QLLDVLIVF
-1334 AKSNCSVEFLHC
+1334 AKSNCSSEFLHC

-1353 LKMLPPRELLQ
+1353 LKLLPPRELLQ
-1364 CKLEFNKNPSDVWT
+1364 SKYEFNKATSDVWT

-1399 HKKCFLQDALQFVG
+1399 HKKCFLQEAIQFVG

-1438 KATISLVASLTEHHK
+1438 KSAISLVASLTEHHK
-1453 EWAQDHSSSLFNI
+1453 EWAQEHCSSLFNI

-1479 MFHQLR
+1479 MFHQQR

-1498 EILRNVESIAID
+1498 EMLRNMESIAID
-1510 DDIINACNDLTDI
+1510 DTIITACNDLTDI
-1523 IIYCVKALQQ
+1523 IIYCVKAMQK
-1533 FTPDLLDLLC
+1533 FSPDLLDILC
-1543 SSFYEPHKWQPILD
+1543 CSYYEPHKWQPILD

-1567 RNLTLTFGMVL
+1567 SSITLTFGMVL
-1578 NMISIYVKALNMQ
+1578 NMVTIYVKALNMQ
-1591 NHGFSEVPL
+1591 NHGFHEVPL
-1600 NEVPN
+1600 NVLPT
-1605 VENGEVTCGVTSGL
+1605 VELGEVADNVASG
-1619 GADATRGQRSFTKSL
+1619 DKSRSQRSFTHSV
-1634 SANSI
+1634 STAS
-1639 SSAACP
+1639 CP

-1663 HLLMLIASQSI
+1663 HLLMLVASQSI
-1674 YVIRSQE
+1674 YVIRSPD
-1681 LEPPW
+1681 LEPRW

-1725 GLFKFSNSTTNN
+1725 GLLKFKHPDAARSSND
-1737 ATTSVNNQRNNTEV
+1737 TTSSQRGSTDLA
-1751 VRRTSSTANELRVN
+1751 RRTSSTANELRVN

-1774 QLHAPQSS
+1774 HPHPSS
-1782 ESNFE
+1782 NLE

-1794 IAAPHGSST
+1794 IGAPNPT
-1803 GAQNMEA
+1803 GAHHMAA
-1810 STPQGNMDIGETPRA
+1810 STPAQQVSTDLVETPRA
-1825 HFENRKRFYVDRP
+1825 AHTDSRKRLYM
-1838 ADDFCAE
+1838 A
-1845 EEPLAIEVQY
+1845 EPLAIEVQY
-1855 FPPTTKTSYCEL
+1855 LPPPTEPGYCEL

-1882 ALFGVIPQSEP
+1882 ALFGVIPQSE
-1893 ARETSS
+1893 